1 MVKRGLLAGLLVLSG
16 ITGITGYWGLTFAII
31 CVGVGIY
38 LAWHFRNPLI
48 FLGAVYVGL
57 LVILITC
64 LEAPG
69 QDICGNVTIK
79 PISFRFGI

>member
-38 LAWHFRNPLI
+38 LAWQFRNPLI
-48 FLGAVYVGL
+48 FLGAIVVA
-57 LVILITC
+57 VIVPNI
-64 LEAPG
+64 P
-69 QDICGNVTIK
+69 TIV
-79 PISFRFGI
+79 SAMGACF